1 MPRLPESDRVAGAR
15 DYGRFWGAAAAIL
28 LVDQLAKL
36 AVRHWLSL
44 GVSLPVIPR
53 ILDLTHVQNPG
64 AAFGVFPG
72 GTAAFLVV
80 SLGVCSFLGAAGP
93 RLCLGRPLLFWA
105 LSCQFGGALGNLLDR
120 LVFGAVT
127 DFLDFHVWPVFNLA
141 DCALTVGAGL
151 LILYLIRYERRAVAK
166 EGSTCDPS

>member
-1 MPRLPESDRVAGAR
+1 MPESDRVDGAQ
-15 DYGRFWGAAAAIL
+15 DYGRFWGVAAAIL
-28 LVDQLAKL
+28 LVDQMAKL
-36 AVRHWLSL
+36 AVRHGLSL
-44 GVSLPVIPR
+44 GVSVPVIQR
-53 ILDLTHVQNPG
+53 VLDLTHVQNPG

-80 SLGVCSFLGAAGP
+80 SLGVCAFLGAAGP

-105 LSCQFGGALGNLLDR
+105 LACQFGGALGNLLDR
-120 LVFGAVT
+120 LAFGVVT

-151 LILYLIRYERRAVAK
+151 LILYLIRYERRTEEK
-166 EGSTCDPS
+166 EGSPCDPS